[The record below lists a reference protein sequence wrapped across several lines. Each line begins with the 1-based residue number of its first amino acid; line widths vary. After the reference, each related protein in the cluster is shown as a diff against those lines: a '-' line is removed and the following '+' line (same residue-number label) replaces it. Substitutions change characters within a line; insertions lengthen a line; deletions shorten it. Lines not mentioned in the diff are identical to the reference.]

1 MNYKE
6 QMLKG
11 VQESSEVQV
20 PQAMVPPLQNTSLV
34 SYQVIFG
41 PQVYNLMPWMW
52 FSIKKYGNKISWL

>member
-41 PQVYNLMPWMW
+41 PQVYNLMPWM
-52 FSIKKYGNKISWL
+52 